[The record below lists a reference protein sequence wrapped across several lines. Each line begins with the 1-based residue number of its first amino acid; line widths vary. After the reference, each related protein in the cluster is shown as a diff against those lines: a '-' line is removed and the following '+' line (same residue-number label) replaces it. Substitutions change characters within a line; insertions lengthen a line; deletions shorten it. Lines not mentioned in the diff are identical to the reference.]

1 MRKALLLASGAL
13 AALAAAAVL
22 ALRRRRLRAKPP
34 AAPKKIA
41 PKLVLDPPTPTRSFT
56 PTPPSTPEDG
66 DDDGAS
72 LFAAL
77 PHEAQL
83 HVLLQLPPG
92 ALLRCERVCHAWRAA
107 VAQLPLWAEWRN
119 RPAVFDE
126 SPLAIPGMSAP
137 AFGSPPADLT
147 AEEAE
152 AAAEAAASAARLPRA
167 SMALGACGAHWTVLA
182 MASADADADAD
193 AAADADADADGDEPP
208 PPPPPKAL
216 RQLCSH
222 DYLVALSAD
231 SDVVVSGDKDSQLRL
246 WDARSGRLRRRVAFS
261 GSVTALD
268 LGAGGVLL
276 VGDAV
281 GHVTCIDVAELLR
294 GRLNSFSWRAH
305 EGKAGA
311 ARSLPH
317 ADIVVTGGADGCVR
331 RWSLRRLRAMAAEA
345 VVNAD
350 ESVDDPDDDGFVL
363 HHDTGVGVSGGRP
376 MLRASSSRVVELGL
390 EPCSGAR
397 TLARHGDSVT
407 HLALDGRLAVSGS
420 RDGVVRVS
428 DTVAGVALLTL
439 PRVGQLNCL
448 ACHREKLLLCADDGH
463 HATLEVWDLRK
474 RTRVQQLGGIRKW
487 NAPTSIA
494 YFGYSSAWWVRD
506 LNLCTLRFA
515 AEEEADG

>member
-56 PTPPSTPEDG
+56 PTPPSTP
-66 DDDGAS
+66 DDDDDPNPNS

-182 MASADADADAD
+182 MASA
-193 AAADADADADGDEPP
+193 
-208 PPPPPKAL
+208 
-216 RQLCSH
+216 
-222 DYLVALSAD
+222 
-231 SDVVVSGDKDSQLRL
+231 
-246 WDARSGRLRRRVAFS
+246 
-261 GSVTALD
+261 
-268 LGAGGVLL
+268 GAEVER
-276 VGDAV
+276 
-281 GHVTCIDVAELLR
+281 GH
-294 GRLNSFSWRAH
+294 
-305 EGKAGA
+305 
-311 ARSLPH
+311 
-317 ADIVVTGGADGCVR
+317 
-331 RWSLRRLRAMAAEA
+331 
-345 VVNAD
+345 
-350 ESVDDPDDDGFVL
+350 
-363 HHDTGVGVSGGRP
+363 
-376 MLRASSSRVVELGL
+376 
-390 EPCSGAR
+390 
-397 TLARHGDSVT
+397 
-407 HLALDGRLAVSGS
+407 
-420 RDGVVRVS
+420 
-428 DTVAGVALLTL
+428 
-439 PRVGQLNCL
+439 
-448 ACHREKLLLCADDGH
+448 
-463 HATLEVWDLRK
+463 
-474 RTRVQQLGGIRKW
+474 
-487 NAPTSIA
+487 
-494 YFGYSSAWWVRD
+494 
-506 LNLCTLRFA
+506 
-515 AEEEADG
+515 

>member
-1 MRKALLLASGAL
+1 MRHKALLLASGAL

-119 RPAVFDE
+119 RPAGFDE

-182 MASADADADAD
+182 MASADGDADADADAD
-193 AAADADADADGDEPP
+193 AAADDDEPP

-246 WDARSGRLRRRVAFS
+246 WDARSGKLRRRVAFS

-317 ADIVVTGGADGCVR
+317 AGVVVTGGADGCVR

-363 HHDTGVGVSGGRP
+363 HHDTGVGVSDGRP

-428 DTVAGVALLTL
+428 DAVAGVALLTL
-439 PRVGQLNCL
+439 PRVGQLNCI

-494 YFGYSSAWWVRD
+494 YFGYSSVLWVRD

>member
-1 MRKALLLASGAL
+1 
-13 AALAAAAVL
+13 
-22 ALRRRRLRAKPP
+22 
-34 AAPKKIA
+34 
-41 PKLVLDPPTPTRSFT
+41 
-56 PTPPSTPEDG
+56 
-66 DDDGAS
+66 
-72 LFAAL
+72 
-77 PHEAQL
+77 
-83 HVLLQLPPG
+83 
-92 ALLRCERVCHAWRAA
+92 
-107 VAQLPLWAEWRN
+107 
-119 RPAVFDE
+119 
-126 SPLAIPGMSAP
+126 
-137 AFGSPPADLT
+137 
-147 AEEAE
+147 
-152 AAAEAAASAARLPRA
+152 
-167 SMALGACGAHWTVLA
+167 MALGACGAHWTVLA
-182 MASADADADAD
+182 MASADADA
-193 AAADADADADGDEPP
+193 AADAADADGDEPP

-246 WDARSGRLRRRVAFS
+246 WDARSGKLRRRVAFS

-311 ARSLPH
+311 ARSRPH
-317 ADIVVTGGADGCVR
+317 ADVVVTGGADGCVR
-331 RWSLRRLRAMAAEA
+331 RWSLRRLRAAAAEA

-363 HHDTGVGVSGGRP
+363 HHDTGVASPTAADAARVVVARRRVRP
-376 MLRASSSRVVELGL
+376 RAVQRRADARPPRRLGDAPRARRASR
-390 EPCSGAR
+390 
-397 TLARHGDSVT
+397 
-407 HLALDGRLAVSGS
+407 VSGS

-428 DTVAGVALLTL
+428 DVVAGVALPTL
-439 PRVGQLNCL
+439 PRVGQLNCI